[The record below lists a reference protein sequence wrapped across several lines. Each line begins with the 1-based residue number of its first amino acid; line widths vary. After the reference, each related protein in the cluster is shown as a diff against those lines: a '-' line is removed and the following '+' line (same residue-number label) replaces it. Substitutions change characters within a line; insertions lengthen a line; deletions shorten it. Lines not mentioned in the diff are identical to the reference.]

1 MKRYLYHIIAVSIM
15 LMPLMAS
22 AQEKQDLRQIY
33 TKAEEAYQIG
43 QLDQALELLEGSLN
57 SFTGNLRQNA
67 LRLVSICYLA
77 QDDTETSEKYARLLL
92 SINPYYTSVQ
102 DPIRFEDMIALLK
115 SGRSSTV
122 TTASSQAES
131 INEAPVPVTVITREM
146 IDQLSNNKS
155 IGQILAAYV
164 PGLSEVSS
172 YYISNVA
179 MHGVYTSSQEK
190 ILVMENGHRLNMRS
204 TNNGKL
210 DYAISTEKIDHI
222 EVLRGPASSLYG
234 NVALT
239 AVVNIITKSGRDVN
253 GVKGKYGYG
262 SYGTHRA
269 DFVAGTTLLDAD
281 VMAWASL
288 YTSHGQKVD
297 IPALSDYS
305 MSKHD
310 GFSYIGGYAGK
321 PSYDIG
327 CTLKLKDFNFMINLK
342 NGKQVPQYSW
352 RGETYNYDA
361 YRTFDGSKP
370 GYSINEK
377 HLELGYTKELGKVNL
392 NISAYG
398 DWYNIQ
404 DYMIVSEDSM
414 GVPEFDTNGDPIIDD
429 KGTIIFTDTFPGVL
443 QNMAYQEYT
452 IGTIAKADANYTL
465 GSMKGNFL
473 LGAQFEYF
481 KLSSN
486 DYLLGVD
493 FTKVR
498 ITYPESKSQLRID
511 SEKSFSAFI
520 QGKHYFTPRIILNAG
535 LRFDNKYR
543 ANGKNVSA
551 LSPRVALIYLPNEA
565 FSTKLSFSRAFVDAP
580 YYYRHNNSNGA
591 RGSEDLMP
599 EYMNAIQLDFLGKLD
614 KWHLNYDFNIF
625 YNQLTDIVVN
635 NPSTD
640 PTTPKYI
647 NSGSLKVVGAEAEV
661 SFSVPSFRLDA
672 NLTYTHPLEAEDYYY
687 SDHKIYSIPKFMA
700 NLACS
705 KRIVNIGNH
714 LLWLTGSCK
723 FTTKTLNKA
732 NSRVEG
738 SKDFELSGNAIVDL
752 GLKYSYRDAI
762 QLSLDCDNVF
772 NRSYFIGGS
781 FYVPYRALGRTVM
794 ATVSFKL

>member
-1 MKRYLYHIIAVSIM
+1 MKKYLYHILAVCMM
-15 LMPLMAS
+15 LMPVMVS
-22 AQEKQDLRQIY
+22 AQEKQSLRQVY
-33 TKAEEAYQIG
+33 EKAEEAYQIG
-43 QLDQALELLEGSLN
+43 QLDQAIELLEDNLN
-57 SFTGNLRQNA
+57 DFSGNLRQSA
-67 LRLVSICYLA
+67 LRLASICYLA
-77 QDDTETSEKYARLLL
+77 QDDTEKSEQYARLLL

-102 DPIRFEDMIALLK
+102 DPIRFEDMITLLK

-155 IGQILAAYV
+155 IGQILATYV
-164 PGLSEVSS
+164 PGLSEVSAYS
-172 YYISNVA
+172 ISNVA

-239 AVVNIITKSGRDVN
+239 AVVNIITKSGRNVD

-288 YTSHGQKVD
+288 YSSQGKKVD

-310 GFSYIGGYAGK
+310 GYAYINGYKEK

-327 CTLKLKDFNFMINLK
+327 CTLKLKDFNFMVNLK
-342 NGKQVPQYSW
+342 SGKQVPQYSW

-361 YRTFDGSKP
+361 YRTFDGCKP

-377 HLELGYTKELGKVNL
+377 HLELGYTKQLGKINL
-392 NISAYG
+392 NVSAYG
-398 DWYNIQ
+398 DWYDIQ
-404 DYMIVSEDSM
+404 DYMVVSDDSI
-414 GVPEFDTNGDPIIDD
+414 GVPIFDDNADPIVDD
-429 KGTIIFTDTFPGVL
+429 KGIVTEMLPGDL

-452 IGTIAKADANYTL
+452 IGAMGKADANYTL

-486 DYLLGVD
+486 DYLMGVD
-493 FTKVR
+493 FTKVHVM
-498 ITYPESKSQLRID
+498 YPESKSMLRID

-520 QGKHYFTPRIILNAG
+520 QGKHYFTTKIILNAG
-535 LRFDNKYR
+535 MRFDNKKR
-543 ANGKNVSA
+543 ANGKNVTA
-551 LSPRVALIYLPNEA
+551 LSPRVALIYFPNEK

-580 YYYRHNNSNGA
+580 YFYRYNNSNGA

-640 PTTPKYI
+640 PQTPKYI

-661 SFSVPSFRLDA
+661 SFSIPSFRINA
-672 NLTYTHPLEAEDYYY
+672 NLTYSHPLEAEDYYY
-687 SDHKIYSIPKFMA
+687 TDHQIYSIPKFMA

-705 KRIVNIGNH
+705 KRIINIGNH
-714 LLWLTGSCK
+714 LLWLTGSFK
-723 FTTKTLNKA
+723 FTSKTLNKA
-732 NSRVEG
+732 NSRVPNG
-738 SKDFELSGNAIVDL
+738 KDFELSGIALADL
-752 GLKYSYRDAI
+752 GLKYSYRDVV

-772 NRSYFIGGS
+772 DRSYFIGGS
-781 FYVPYRALGRTVM
+781 FYVPYRANRRTVM

>member
-1 MKRYLYHIIAVSIM
+1 MKKYLYHIFAVCMM
-15 LMPLMAS
+15 LMPVMVS
-22 AQEKQDLRQIY
+22 AQEKQNLRQVY
-33 TKAEEAYQIG
+33 EKAEEAYQIG
-43 QLDQALELLEGSLN
+43 QLDQAIELLEDNLN
-57 SFTGNLRQNA
+57 DFSGNLRQSA
-67 LRLVSICYLA
+67 LRLASICYLA
-77 QDDTETSEKYARLLL
+77 QDDTEKSEQYARLLL

-102 DPIRFEDMIALLK
+102 DPIRFEDMITLLK

-155 IGQILAAYV
+155 IGQILATYV
-164 PGLSEVSS
+164 PGLSEVSAYS
-172 YYISNVA
+172 ISNVA

-239 AVVNIITKSGRDVN
+239 AVVNIITKSGRNVD

-288 YTSHGQKVD
+288 YSSQGKKVD

-310 GFSYIGGYAGK
+310 GYAYINGYKEK

-327 CTLKLKDFNFMINLK
+327 CTLKLKDFNFMLNLK
-342 NGKQVPQYSW
+342 SGKQVPQYSW

-361 YRTFDGSKP
+361 YRTFDGCKP

-377 HLELGYTKELGKVNL
+377 HLELGYTKQLGKINL
-392 NISAYG
+392 NVSAYG
-398 DWYNIQ
+398 DWYDIQ
-404 DYMIVSEDSM
+404 DYMVVSDDSI
-414 GVPEFDTNGDPIIDD
+414 GVPIFDDNADPIVDD
-429 KGTIIFTDTFPGVL
+429 KGIVTETLPGDL

-452 IGTIAKADANYTL
+452 IGAMGKADANYTL

-486 DYLLGVD
+486 DYLMGVD
-493 FTKVR
+493 FTKVHVM
-498 ITYPESKSQLRID
+498 YPESKSMLRID

-520 QGKHYFTPRIILNAG
+520 QGKHYFTTKIILNAG
-535 LRFDNKYR
+535 MRFDNKKR
-543 ANGKNVSA
+543 ANGKNVTA
-551 LSPRVALIYLPNEA
+551 LSPRVALIYLPNEK

-580 YYYRHNNSNGA
+580 YFYRHNNSNGA

-640 PTTPKYI
+640 PQTPKYI

-661 SFSVPSFRLDA
+661 SFSIPSFRINA
-672 NLTYTHPLEAEDYYY
+672 NLTYSHPLEAEDYYY
-687 SDHKIYSIPKFMA
+687 TDHQIYSIPKFMA

-705 KRIVNIGNH
+705 KRIINIGNH
-714 LLWLTGSCK
+714 LLWLTGSFK
-723 FTTKTLNKA
+723 FTSKTLNKA
-732 NSRVEG
+732 NSRVPNG
-738 SKDFELSGNAIVDL
+738 KDFELSGIALADL
-752 GLKYSYRDAI
+752 GLKYSYRDVV
-762 QLSLDCDNVF
+762 QLSLDCENVF
-772 NRSYFIGGS
+772 DRSYFIGGS
-781 FYVPYRALGRTVM
+781 FYVPYRANRRTVM

>member
-1 MKRYLYHIIAVSIM
+1 MKKYLCNIILVSMM
-15 LMPLMAS
+15 LMPLTAS
-22 AQEKQDLRQIY
+22 AQEKQDLRQVY

-43 QLDQALELLEGSLN
+43 QLDQAIELLEGNLN
-57 SFTGNLRQNA
+57 DFTGNLRQSA

-77 QDDTETSEKYARLLL
+77 QDDKDISEKYARSLL

-102 DPIRFEDMIALLK
+102 DPVRFEEMIALLK

-155 IGQILAAYV
+155 LGQILAAYV
-164 PGLSEVSS
+164 PGLNEVSAYS
-172 YYISNVA
+172 ISNVA

-190 ILVMENGHRLNMRS
+190 ILVMENGHRLNLRA

-222 EVLRGPASSLYG
+222 EILRGPASSLYG

-239 AVVNIITKSGRDVN
+239 AVVNIITKNGNEVN

-269 DFVAGTTLLDAD
+269 DFIAGTTLLDAD

-288 YTSHGQKVD
+288 YTSQGQRID
-297 IPALSDYS
+297 IPKLTGYS

-310 GFSYIGGYAGK
+310 GYAYIGGYQEK

-327 CTLKLKDFNFMINLK
+327 CTLKLKDFNFMINIK

-352 RGETYNYDA
+352 YAQTYDYDA
-361 YRTFDGSKP
+361 YRTLNGNKP
-370 GYSINEK
+370 GYTINEK
-377 HLELGYTKELGKVNL
+377 HLELGYTKQLGKVNL
-392 NISAYG
+392 NVSAYG
-398 DWYNIQ
+398 DWYNVQNYQTIS
-404 DYMIVSEDSM
+404 DDSM
-414 GVPEFDTNGDPIIDD
+414 KVPVFDENANPVSAKMT
-429 KGTIIFTDTFPGVL
+429 TAVL
-443 QNMAYQEYT
+443 QNLVYQEYT
-452 IGTIAKADANYTL
+452 IGAMAKVDANYTL

-486 DYLLGVD
+486 DYVMGEKY
-493 FTKVR
+493 TKIFVTFPEEKNMIR
-498 ITYPESKSQLRID
+498 IS
-511 SEKSFSAFI
+511 SERSYSAFV
-520 QGKHYFTPRIILNAG
+520 QGKHYFTTQFILNAG
-535 LRFDNKYR
+535 LRFDNKNR

-580 YYYRHNNSNGA
+580 YYTRHNTSNGYK
-591 RGSEDLMP
+591 GSEDLLP
-599 EYMNAIQLDFLGKLD
+599 EYMNAFQLDFIGKID
-614 KWHLNYDFNIF
+614 NWHLDYDFNIF
-625 YNQLTDIVVN
+625 YNQLSDIVVN
-635 NPSTD
+635 NQSTD
-640 PTTPKYI
+640 PEAPKFI
-647 NSGSLKVVGAEAEV
+647 NSGSLKVAGAEAQLG
-661 SFSVPSFRLDA
+661 FSIPSFRIDA
-672 NLTYTHPLEAEDYYY
+672 NMTYLRPLEAEGYYY
-687 SDHKIYSIPKFMA
+687 IDHKIYSIPAFTA
-700 NLACS
+700 NLTCS
-705 KRIVNIGNH
+705 KRLLNSGKH
-714 LLWLTGSCK
+714 LLWLAAGLK
-723 FTTKTLNKA
+723 FTSKTLNKA
-732 NSRVEG
+732 NTQIPG
-738 SKDFELSGNAIVDL
+738 SEDFDLSGNALVDL
-752 GLKYSYRDAI
+752 GLKYTYNDAI
-762 QLSLDCDNVF
+762 QLSLDCDNLF
-772 NRSYFIGGS
+772 DKTYYIGGS
-781 FYVPYRALGRTVM
+781 FYIPYQGLGRMVM

>member
-1 MKRYLYHIIAVSIM
+1 MKKYLYHILAVCMM
-15 LMPLMAS
+15 LMPVMVS
-22 AQEKQDLRQIY
+22 AQEKQNLRQVY
-33 TKAEEAYQIG
+33 EKAEEAYQIG
-43 QLDQALELLEGSLN
+43 QLDQAIELLEDNLN
-57 SFTGNLRQNA
+57 DFSGNLRQSA
-67 LRLVSICYLA
+67 LRLASICYLA
-77 QDDTETSEKYARLLL
+77 QDDTEKSEQYARLLL

-102 DPIRFEDMIALLK
+102 DPIRFEDMITLLK

-155 IGQILAAYV
+155 IGQILATYV
-164 PGLSEVSS
+164 PGLSEVSAYS
-172 YYISNVA
+172 ISNVA

-239 AVVNIITKSGRDVN
+239 AVVNIITKSGRNVD

-288 YTSHGQKVD
+288 YSSQGKKVD

-310 GFSYIGGYAGK
+310 GYAYINGYKEK

-327 CTLKLKDFNFMINLK
+327 CTLKLKDFNFMLNLK
-342 NGKQVPQYSW
+342 SGKQVPQYSW

-361 YRTFDGSKP
+361 YRTFDGCKP

-377 HLELGYTKELGKVNL
+377 HLELGYTKQLGKINL
-392 NISAYG
+392 NVSAYG
-398 DWYNIQ
+398 DWYDIQ
-404 DYMIVSEDSM
+404 DYMVVSDDSI
-414 GVPEFDTNGDPIIDD
+414 GVPIFDDNADPIVDD
-429 KGTIIFTDTFPGVL
+429 KGIVTEMLPGDL

-452 IGTIAKADANYTL
+452 IGAMGKADANYTL

-486 DYLLGVD
+486 DYLMGVD
-493 FTKVR
+493 FTKVHVM
-498 ITYPESKSQLRID
+498 YPESKSMLRID

-520 QGKHYFTPRIILNAG
+520 QGKHYFTTKIILNAG
-535 LRFDNKYR
+535 MRFDNKKR
-543 ANGKNVSA
+543 ANGKNVTA
-551 LSPRVALIYLPNEA
+551 LSPRVALIYLPNEK

-580 YYYRHNNSNGA
+580 YFYRHNNSNGA

-640 PTTPKYI
+640 PQTPKYI

-661 SFSVPSFRLDA
+661 SFSIPSFRINA
-672 NLTYTHPLEAEDYYY
+672 NLTYSHPLEAEDYYY
-687 SDHKIYSIPKFMA
+687 TDHQIYSIPKFMA

-705 KRIVNIGNH
+705 KRIINIGNH
-714 LLWLTGSCK
+714 LLWLTGSFK
-723 FTTKTLNKA
+723 FTSKTLNKA
-732 NSRVEG
+732 NSRVPNG
-738 SKDFELSGNAIVDL
+738 KDFELSGIALADL
-752 GLKYSYRDAI
+752 GLKYSYRDVV

-772 NRSYFIGGS
+772 DRSYFIGGS
-781 FYVPYRALGRTVM
+781 FYVPYRANRRTVM

>member
-1 MKRYLYHIIAVSIM
+1 MKKYLYHILAVCMM
-15 LMPLMAS
+15 LMPVMVS
-22 AQEKQDLRQIY
+22 AQEKQNLRQLY
-33 TKAEEAYQIG
+33 EKAEEAYQIG
-43 QLDQALELLEGSLN
+43 QLDQAIELLEDNLN
-57 SFTGNLRQNA
+57 DFSGNLRQSA
-67 LRLVSICYLA
+67 LRLASICYLA
-77 QDDTETSEKYARLLL
+77 QDDTEKSEQYARLLL

-102 DPIRFEDMIALLK
+102 DPIRFEDMITLLK

-155 IGQILAAYV
+155 IGQILATYV
-164 PGLSEVSS
+164 PGLSEVSAYS
-172 YYISNVA
+172 ISNVA

-239 AVVNIITKSGRDVN
+239 AVVNIITKSGRNVD

-288 YTSHGQKVD
+288 YSSQGKKVD

-305 MSKHD
+305 MSIHD
-310 GFSYIGGYAGK
+310 GYAYINGYKEK

-327 CTLKLKDFNFMINLK
+327 CTLKLKDFNFMVNLK
-342 NGKQVPQYSW
+342 SGKQVPQYSW

-361 YRTFDGSKP
+361 YRTFDGCKP

-377 HLELGYTKELGKVNL
+377 HLELGYTKQLGKINL
-392 NISAYG
+392 NVSAYG
-398 DWYNIQ
+398 DWYDIQ
-404 DYMIVSEDSM
+404 DYMVVSDDSI
-414 GVPEFDTNGDPIIDD
+414 GVPIFDDNADPIVDD
-429 KGTIIFTDTFPGVL
+429 KGIVTETLPGDL

-452 IGTIAKADANYTL
+452 IGAMGKADANYTL

-486 DYLLGVD
+486 DYLMGVD
-493 FTKVR
+493 FTKVHVM
-498 ITYPESKSQLRID
+498 YPESKSMLRID

-520 QGKHYFTPRIILNAG
+520 QGKHYFTTKIILNAG
-535 LRFDNKYR
+535 MRFDNKKR
-543 ANGKNVSA
+543 ANGKNVTA
-551 LSPRVALIYLPNEA
+551 LSPRVALIYLPNEK

-580 YYYRHNNSNGA
+580 YFYRHNNSNGA

-640 PTTPKYI
+640 PQTPKYI

-661 SFSVPSFRLDA
+661 SFSIPSFRINA
-672 NLTYTHPLEAEDYYY
+672 NFTYSHPLEAEDYYY
-687 SDHKIYSIPKFMA
+687 TDHQIYSIPKFMA

-705 KRIVNIGNH
+705 KRIINIGNH
-714 LLWLTGSCK
+714 LLWLTGSFK
-723 FTTKTLNKA
+723 FTSKTLNKA
-732 NSRVEG
+732 NSRVPNG
-738 SKDFELSGNAIVDL
+738 KDFELSGIALADL
-752 GLKYSYRDAI
+752 GLKYSYRDVV

-772 NRSYFIGGS
+772 DRSYFIGGS
-781 FYVPYRALGRTVM
+781 FYVPYRANRRTVM

>member
-1 MKRYLYHIIAVSIM
+1 MKKYLYHIFAVCMM
-15 LMPLMAS
+15 LMPVMVS
-22 AQEKQDLRQIY
+22 AQEKQNLRQVY
-33 TKAEEAYQIG
+33 EKAEEAYQIG
-43 QLDQALELLEGSLN
+43 QLDQAIELLEDNLN
-57 SFTGNLRQNA
+57 DFSGNLRQSA
-67 LRLVSICYLA
+67 LRLASICYLA
-77 QDDTETSEKYARLLL
+77 QDDTEKSEQYARLLL

-102 DPIRFEDMIALLK
+102 DPIRFEDMITLLK

-155 IGQILAAYV
+155 IGQILATYV
-164 PGLSEVSS
+164 PGLSEVSAYS
-172 YYISNVA
+172 ISNVA

-239 AVVNIITKSGRDVN
+239 AVVNIITKSGRNVD

-288 YTSHGQKVD
+288 YSSQGKKVD

-305 MSKHD
+305 MSIHD
-310 GFSYIGGYAGK
+310 GYAYINGYKEK

-327 CTLKLKDFNFMINLK
+327 CTLKLKDFNFMLNLK
-342 NGKQVPQYSW
+342 SGKQVPQYSW

-361 YRTFDGSKP
+361 YRTFDGCKP

-377 HLELGYTKELGKVNL
+377 HLELGYTKQLGKINL
-392 NISAYG
+392 NVSAYG
-398 DWYNIQ
+398 DWYDIQ
-404 DYMIVSEDSM
+404 DYMVVSDDSI
-414 GVPEFDTNGDPIIDD
+414 GVPIFDDNADPIVDD
-429 KGTIIFTDTFPGVL
+429 KGIVTETLPGDL

-452 IGTIAKADANYTL
+452 IGAMGKADANYTL

-486 DYLLGVD
+486 DYLMGVD
-493 FTKVR
+493 FTKVHVM
-498 ITYPESKSQLRID
+498 YPESKSMLRID

-520 QGKHYFTPRIILNAG
+520 QGKHYFTTKIILNAG
-535 LRFDNKYR
+535 MRFDNKKR
-543 ANGKNVSA
+543 ANGKNVTA
-551 LSPRVALIYLPNEA
+551 LSPRVALIYLPNEK

-580 YYYRHNNSNGA
+580 YFYRHNNSNGA

-640 PTTPKYI
+640 PQTPKYI

-661 SFSVPSFRLDA
+661 SFSIPSFRINA
-672 NLTYTHPLEAEDYYY
+672 NLTYSHPLEAEDYYY
-687 SDHKIYSIPKFMA
+687 TDHQIYSIPKFMA

-705 KRIVNIGNH
+705 KRIINIGNH
-714 LLWLTGSCK
+714 LLWLTGSFK
-723 FTTKTLNKA
+723 FTSKTLNKA
-732 NSRVEG
+732 NSRVPNG
-738 SKDFELSGNAIVDL
+738 KDFELSGIALADL
-752 GLKYSYRDAI
+752 GLKYSYRDVV

-772 NRSYFIGGS
+772 DRSYFIGGS
-781 FYVPYRALGRTVM
+781 FYVPYRANRRTVM

>member
-1 MKRYLYHIIAVSIM
+1 MKRYLYQIIAVSIM

-43 QLDQALELLEGSLN
+43 QLDQAIDLLEGSLN
-57 SFTGNLRQNA
+57 SFTGNLRQSA

-77 QDDTETSEKYARLLL
+77 QDDKETSEKYARLLL

-155 IGQILAAYV
+155 LGQILATYV
-164 PGLSEVSS
+164 PGLNEVSAYS
-172 YYISNVA
+172 ISNVA
-179 MHGVYTSSQEK
+179 MHGVYTNSQEK
-190 ILVMENGHRLNMRS
+190 ILVMENGHRLNMRA

-222 EVLRGPASSLYG
+222 EILRGPASSLYG

-239 AVVNIITKSGRDVN
+239 AVVNIITKNGREVN

-269 DFVAGTTLLDAD
+269 DFIAGTTLLDAD
-281 VMAWASL
+281 IMTWASI
-288 YTSHGQKVD
+288 YTSQGKRID
-297 IPALSDYS
+297 IPKGSDYS
-305 MSKHD
+305 MTPHD
-310 GFSYIGGYAGK
+310 GYVYINGYKEK

-352 RGETYNYDA
+352 HGETYNYDA
-361 YRTFDGSKP
+361 FRTMDGAKP
-370 GYSINEK
+370 GYTINEK
-377 HLELGYTKELGKVNL
+377 HLELGYTKQLGKVNL

-398 DWYNIQ
+398 DWYNVQ
-404 DYMIVSEDSM
+404 DYQPVSDSIQGPEYDKYGDMI
-414 GVPEFDTNGDPIIDD
+414 IIDGKPLLKIY
-429 KGTIIFTDTFPGVL
+429 KGLMQYWPI
-443 QNMAYQEYT
+443 QEYT
-452 IGTIAKADANYTL
+452 IGGMTKADANYTL
-465 GSMKGNFL
+465 GSMKGNIL
-473 LGAQFEYF
+473 VGSQFEYF

-486 DYLLGVD
+486 DFLMGEDY
-493 FTKVR
+493 TKV
-498 ITYPESKSQLRID
+498 TVFFPEEKNYLRIG
-511 SEKSFSAFI
+511 SENSFSVFI
-520 QGKHYFTPRIILNAG
+520 QDKHYFTPKIILNAG
-535 LRFDNKYR
+535 LRFDNKNR
-543 ANGKNVSA
+543 ANRKNVSA
-551 LSPRVALIYLPNEA
+551 LSPRVALIYFPNEK

-580 YYYRHNNSNGA
+580 YFYRQNTSNGY

-599 EYMNAIQLDFLGKLD
+599 EYMNAIQLDFMGKID
-614 KWHLNYDFNIF
+614 SWHLNYDFNIF
-625 YNQLTDIVVN
+625 YNHLTDLVVN

-640 PTTPKYI
+640 PDAPKFI
-647 NSGSLKVVGAEAEV
+647 NSGSLKIAGAEAGLN
-661 SFSVPSFRLDA
+661 FSIPSFRIDA
-672 NLTYTHPLEAEDYYY
+672 NITYLRPIEADGYYY
-687 SDHKIYSIPKFMA
+687 TDHQIYSIPSLTA
-700 NLACS
+700 NLTCN
-705 KRIVNIGNH
+705 KRILNIGNH
-714 LLWLTGSCK
+714 LLWMTGSVK
-723 FTTKTLNKA
+723 FNTKTLNKA
-732 NSRVEG
+732 NSHVPD
-738 SKDFELSGNAIVDL
+738 SKDFDLSGNAIVDL

-772 NRSYFIGGS
+772 DKSYFVGGS
-781 FYVPYRALGRTVM
+781 FYVPFRAQGRTVM

>member
-1 MKRYLYHIIAVSIM
+1 MKKYLYHILAVCMM
-15 LMPLMAS
+15 LMPVMVS
-22 AQEKQDLRQIY
+22 AQEKQNLRQVY
-33 TKAEEAYQIG
+33 EKAEEAYQIG
-43 QLDQALELLEGSLN
+43 QLDQAIELLEDNLN
-57 SFTGNLRQNA
+57 DFSGNLRQSA
-67 LRLVSICYLA
+67 LRLASICYLA
-77 QDDTETSEKYARLLL
+77 QDDTEKSEQYARLLL

-102 DPIRFEDMIALLK
+102 DPIRFEDMITLLK

-155 IGQILAAYV
+155 IGQILATYV
-164 PGLSEVSS
+164 PGLSEVSAYS
-172 YYISNVA
+172 ISNVA

-239 AVVNIITKSGRDVN
+239 AVVNIITKSGRNVD

-288 YTSHGQKVD
+288 YSSQGKKVD

-305 MSKHD
+305 MSNHD
-310 GFSYIGGYAGK
+310 GYAYINGYKEK

-327 CTLKLKDFNFMINLK
+327 CTLKLKDFNFMLNLK
-342 NGKQVPQYSW
+342 SGKQVPQYSW

-361 YRTFDGSKP
+361 YRTFDGCKP

-377 HLELGYTKELGKVNL
+377 HLELGYTKQLGKINL
-392 NISAYG
+392 NVSAYG
-398 DWYNIQ
+398 DWYDIQ
-404 DYMIVSEDSM
+404 DYMVVSDDSI
-414 GVPEFDTNGDPIIDD
+414 GVPIFDDNADPIVDD
-429 KGTIIFTDTFPGVL
+429 KGIVTETLPGDL

-452 IGTIAKADANYTL
+452 IGAMGKADANYTL

-486 DYLLGVD
+486 DYLMGVD
-493 FTKVR
+493 FTKVHVM
-498 ITYPESKSQLRID
+498 YPESKSMLRID

-520 QGKHYFTPRIILNAG
+520 QGKHYFTTKIILNAG
-535 LRFDNKYR
+535 MRFDNKKR
-543 ANGKNVSA
+543 ANGKNVTA
-551 LSPRVALIYLPNEA
+551 LSPRVALIYLPNEK

-580 YYYRHNNSNGA
+580 YFYRHNNSNGA

-640 PTTPKYI
+640 PQTPKYI

-661 SFSVPSFRLDA
+661 SFSIPSFRINA
-672 NLTYTHPLEAEDYYY
+672 NLTYSHPLEAEDYYY
-687 SDHKIYSIPKFMA
+687 TDHQIYSIPKFMA

-705 KRIVNIGNH
+705 KRIINIGNH
-714 LLWLTGSCK
+714 LLWLTGSFK
-723 FTTKTLNKA
+723 FTSKTLNKA
-732 NSRVEG
+732 NSRVPNG
-738 SKDFELSGNAIVDL
+738 KDFELSGIALADL
-752 GLKYSYRDAI
+752 GLKYSYRDVV

-772 NRSYFIGGS
+772 DRSYFIGGS
-781 FYVPYRALGRTVM
+781 FYVPYRANRRTVM

>member
-1 MKRYLYHIIAVSIM
+1 MKKYLYHILAVCMM
-15 LMPLMAS
+15 LMPVMVS
-22 AQEKQDLRQIY
+22 AQEKQNLRQVY
-33 TKAEEAYQIG
+33 EKAEEAYQIG
-43 QLDQALELLEGSLN
+43 QLDQAIELLEDNLN
-57 SFTGNLRQNA
+57 DFSGNLRQSA
-67 LRLVSICYLA
+67 LRLASICYLA
-77 QDDTETSEKYARLLL
+77 QDDTEKSEQYARLLL

-102 DPIRFEDMIALLK
+102 DPIRFEDMITLLK

-155 IGQILAAYV
+155 IGQILATYV
-164 PGLSEVSS
+164 PGLSEVSAYS
-172 YYISNVA
+172 ISNVA

-239 AVVNIITKSGRDVN
+239 AVVNIITKSGRNVD

-288 YTSHGQKVD
+288 YSSQGKKVD

-305 MSKHD
+305 MSNHD
-310 GFSYIGGYAGK
+310 GYAYINGYKEK

-327 CTLKLKDFNFMINLK
+327 CTLKLKDFNFMVNLK
-342 NGKQVPQYSW
+342 SGKQVPQYSW

-361 YRTFDGSKP
+361 YRTFDGCKP

-377 HLELGYTKELGKVNL
+377 HLELGYTKQLGKINL
-392 NISAYG
+392 NVSAYG
-398 DWYNIQ
+398 DWYDIQ
-404 DYMIVSEDSM
+404 DYMVVSDDSI
-414 GVPEFDTNGDPIIDD
+414 GVPIFDDNADPIVDD
-429 KGTIIFTDTFPGVL
+429 KGIVTETLPGDL

-452 IGTIAKADANYTL
+452 IGAMGKADANYTL

-486 DYLLGVD
+486 DYLMGVD
-493 FTKVR
+493 FTKVHVM
-498 ITYPESKSQLRID
+498 YPESKSMLRID

-520 QGKHYFTPRIILNAG
+520 QGKHYFTTKIILNAG
-535 LRFDNKYR
+535 MRFDNKKR
-543 ANGKNVSA
+543 ANGKNVTA
-551 LSPRVALIYLPNEA
+551 LSPRVALIYLPNEK

-580 YYYRHNNSNGA
+580 YFYRHNNSNGA

-640 PTTPKYI
+640 PQTPKYI

-661 SFSVPSFRLDA
+661 SFSIPSFRINA
-672 NLTYTHPLEAEDYYY
+672 NFTYSHPLEAEDYYY
-687 SDHKIYSIPKFMA
+687 TDHQIYSIPKFMA

-705 KRIVNIGNH
+705 KRIINIGNH
-714 LLWLTGSCK
+714 LLWLTGSFK
-723 FTTKTLNKA
+723 FTSKTLNKA
-732 NSRVEG
+732 NSRVPNG
-738 SKDFELSGNAIVDL
+738 KDFELSGIALADL
-752 GLKYSYRDAI
+752 GLKYSYRDVV

-772 NRSYFIGGS
+772 DRSYFIGGS
-781 FYVPYRALGRTVM
+781 FYVPYRANRRTVM

>member
-1 MKRYLYHIIAVSIM
+1 MKKYLYHILAVCMM
-15 LMPLMAS
+15 LMPVMVS
-22 AQEKQDLRQIY
+22 AQEKQNLRQVY
-33 TKAEEAYQIG
+33 EKAEEAYQIG
-43 QLDQALELLEGSLN
+43 QLDQAIELLEDNLN
-57 SFTGNLRQNA
+57 DFSGNLRQSA
-67 LRLVSICYLA
+67 LRLASICYLA
-77 QDDTETSEKYARLLL
+77 QDDTEKSEQYARLLL

-102 DPIRFEDMIALLK
+102 DPIRFEDMITLLK

-155 IGQILAAYV
+155 IGQILATYV
-164 PGLSEVSS
+164 PGLSEVSAYS
-172 YYISNVA
+172 ISNVA

-239 AVVNIITKSGRDVN
+239 AVVNIITKSGRNVD

-288 YTSHGQKVD
+288 YSSQGKKVN

-310 GFSYIGGYAGK
+310 GYAYINGYKEK

-327 CTLKLKDFNFMINLK
+327 CTLKLKDFNFMLNLK
-342 NGKQVPQYSW
+342 SGKQVPQYSW

-361 YRTFDGSKP
+361 YRTFDGCKP

-377 HLELGYTKELGKVNL
+377 HLELGYTKQLGKINL
-392 NISAYG
+392 NVSAYG
-398 DWYNIQ
+398 DWYDIQ
-404 DYMIVSEDSM
+404 DYMVVSDDSI
-414 GVPEFDTNGDPIIDD
+414 GVPIFDDNADPIVDD
-429 KGTIIFTDTFPGVL
+429 KGIVTEMLPGDL

-452 IGTIAKADANYTL
+452 IGAMGKADANYTL

-486 DYLLGVD
+486 DYLMGVD
-493 FTKVR
+493 FTKVHVM
-498 ITYPESKSQLRID
+498 YPESKSMLRID

-520 QGKHYFTPRIILNAG
+520 QGKHYFTTEIILNAG
-535 LRFDNKYR
+535 MRFDNKKR
-543 ANGKNVSA
+543 ANGKNVTA
-551 LSPRVALIYLPNEA
+551 LSPRVALIYLPNEK

-580 YYYRHNNSNGA
+580 YFYRHNNSNGA

-640 PTTPKYI
+640 PQTPKYI

-661 SFSVPSFRLDA
+661 SFSIPSFRINA
-672 NLTYTHPLEAEDYYY
+672 NLTYSHPLEAEDYYY
-687 SDHKIYSIPKFMA
+687 TDHQIYSIPKFMA

-705 KRIVNIGNH
+705 KRIINIGNH
-714 LLWLTGSCK
+714 LLWLTGSFK
-723 FTTKTLNKA
+723 FTSKTLNKA
-732 NSRVEG
+732 NSRVPNG
-738 SKDFELSGNAIVDL
+738 KDFELSGIALADL
-752 GLKYSYRDAI
+752 GLKYSYRDVV

-772 NRSYFIGGS
+772 DRSYFIGGS
-781 FYVPYRALGRTVM
+781 FYVPYRANRRTVM

>member
-1 MKRYLYHIIAVSIM
+1 MKKYLYHIFAVCMM
-15 LMPLMAS
+15 LMPVMVS
-22 AQEKQDLRQIY
+22 AQEKQNLRQLY
-33 TKAEEAYQIG
+33 EKAEEAYQIG
-43 QLDQALELLEGSLN
+43 QLDQAIELLEDNLN
-57 SFTGNLRQNA
+57 DFSGNLRQSA
-67 LRLVSICYLA
+67 LRLASICYLA
-77 QDDTETSEKYARLLL
+77 QDDTEKSEQYARLLL

-102 DPIRFEDMIALLK
+102 DPIRFEDMITLLK

-155 IGQILAAYV
+155 IGQILATYV
-164 PGLSEVSS
+164 PGLSEVSAYS
-172 YYISNVA
+172 ISNVA

-239 AVVNIITKSGRDVN
+239 AVVNIITKSGRNVD

-288 YTSHGQKVD
+288 YSSQGKKVD

-305 MSKHD
+305 MSIHD
-310 GFSYIGGYAGK
+310 GYAYINGYKEK

-327 CTLKLKDFNFMINLK
+327 CTLKLKDFNFMLNLK
-342 NGKQVPQYSW
+342 SGKQVPQYSW

-361 YRTFDGSKP
+361 YRTFDGCKP

-377 HLELGYTKELGKVNL
+377 HLELGYTKQLGKINL
-392 NISAYG
+392 NVSAYG
-398 DWYNIQ
+398 DWYDIQ
-404 DYMIVSEDSM
+404 DYMVVSDDSI
-414 GVPEFDTNGDPIIDD
+414 GVPIFDDNADPIVDD
-429 KGTIIFTDTFPGVL
+429 KGIVTETLPGDL

-452 IGTIAKADANYTL
+452 IGAMGKADANYTL

-486 DYLLGVD
+486 DYLMGVD
-493 FTKVR
+493 FTKVHVM
-498 ITYPESKSQLRID
+498 YPESKSMLRID

-520 QGKHYFTPRIILNAG
+520 QGKHYFTTKIILNAG
-535 LRFDNKYR
+535 MRFDNKKR
-543 ANGKNVSA
+543 ANGKNVTA
-551 LSPRVALIYLPNEA
+551 LSPRVALIYLPNEK

-580 YYYRHNNSNGA
+580 YFYRHNNSNGA

-640 PTTPKYI
+640 PQTPKYI

-661 SFSVPSFRLDA
+661 SFSIPSFRINA
-672 NLTYTHPLEAEDYYY
+672 NLTYSHPLEAEDYYY
-687 SDHKIYSIPKFMA
+687 TDHQIYSIPKFMA

-705 KRIVNIGNH
+705 KRIINIGNH
-714 LLWLTGSCK
+714 LLWLTGSFK
-723 FTTKTLNKA
+723 FTSKTLNKA
-732 NSRVEG
+732 NSRVPNG
-738 SKDFELSGNAIVDL
+738 KDFELSGIALADL
-752 GLKYSYRDAI
+752 GLKYSYRDVV

-772 NRSYFIGGS
+772 DRSYFIGGS
-781 FYVPYRALGRTVM
+781 FYVPYRANRRTVM